1 MIVDEDL
8 QVRDIEKVIRES
20 GTEILRDVKLF
31 DVYRGQQ
38 VDEGKKSVAFSLTYR
53 HDEKTLTDEETD
65 GVHSKVLEALKDA
78 FKAVIRES

>member
-8 QVRDIEKVIRES
+8 QVRDIEKVIQES
-20 GTEILRDVKLF
+20 GTELLKDVKLF

-53 HDEKTLTDEETD
+53 HDEKTLTDEEVD
-65 GVHSKVLEALKDA
+65 GVHNKVVEALKDT